1 MGIFG
6 KIGEVFQRGLD
17 DIIQSGD
24 DDLSMSSTQD
34 DEVSLGGSGLRYKGS
49 INNIGKCVRIGLA
62 TVGIVFIGYQGY
74 RGIKGLHN
82 YRNDRKKAQEEID
95 RIKT

>member
-6 KIGEVFQRGLD
+6 KIGEVFRRGLD

-24 DDLSMSSTQD
+24 DDLSMSSPQD

-49 INNIGKCVRIGLA
+49 INNIGKCVRIGLI
-62 TVGIVFIGYQGY
+62 TVTIVFGGYAGY
-74 RGIKGLHN
+74 GQNL
-82 YRNDRKKAQEEID
+82 
-95 RIKT
+95 